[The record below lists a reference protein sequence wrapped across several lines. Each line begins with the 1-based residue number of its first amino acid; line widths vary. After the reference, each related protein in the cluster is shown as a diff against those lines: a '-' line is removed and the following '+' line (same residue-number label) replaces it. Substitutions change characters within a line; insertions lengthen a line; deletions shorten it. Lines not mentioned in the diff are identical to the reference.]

1 MTTPSNATGP
11 LDQLADRAYDPRGMS
26 GSSSRFALE
35 RGSRE
40 IAIRCVI
47 STLSV
52 LAYCLA
58 FRSLHAA
65 IGSPAFLLGLVPC
78 LTAATL
84 LGVRGAIAA
93 VFVVALIDRHFAL
106 ALPGPDTSLIAGAL
120 ALLGKLL
127 LAGGLGMTLDA
138 RRREHALNAKLR
150 HEVAVRQRS
159 QESLRQSE
167 SLHRAL
173 VQSLGEGVGL
183 FDAEDRVVFAN
194 DALVTLLRVPREELL
209 GQSFLEYLV
218 PESSERIQ
226 RAGFVKNT
234 RSYEVVLRDAA
245 STLLLVTETRFDEP
259 NTQGAVKLRVVRDLT
274 ERVVSERR
282 QRDLERE
289 LERSQ
294 SLQSLAVMAG
304 GVAHDFNNLLCGVVG
319 NAEVAQ
325 RKVPPD
331 APPMLR
337 QCLSEIVTYADEA
350 AQLSKQMLAYAGN
363 RSLAIE
369 ALDPNVELLTALRL
383 LHATVE
389 SKARL
394 VLDLEESLPEV
405 AADRFKLRQVVT
417 NLVLNALDAMDDR
430 RGLLTLQSGFVRLTE
445 ADGERYELRA
455 GDYVKITVTDTG
467 SGVPEALRARLFEP
481 FFSTKAAGRGMGLAA
496 ALGIARAHQGW
507 LGIETTSDSGTSF
520 GILLPAA
527 RESTPRPSTPPRVST
542 LPPAARNIL
551 LIDAEPAVRAVTAR
565 LLGELGQRVVTADSG
580 RLGLELFSQEPDAI
594 DLVVLDLTMPE
605 QSGEQILDALRGV
618 RDDVPVVITSG
629 FLATDASK
637 LLGAPNVIGFLNK
650 PHTLTN
656 LEMVLASVDPSASRA
671 MLVTH

>member
-1 MTTPSNATGP
+1 
-11 LDQLADRAYDPRGMS
+11 MS
-26 GSSSRFALE
+26 GSSGSFAVE
-35 RGSRE
+35 RGLRE
-40 IAIRCVI
+40 VAARCVV
-47 STLSV
+47 LALLV
-52 LAYCLA
+52 LAYALS
-58 FRSLHAA
+58 FHPLYGV
-65 IGSPAFLLGLVPC
+65 IGRPAFLFSVVPCMMAAALLGL
-78 LTAATL
+78 
-84 LGVRGAIAA
+84 RGAVVVVFTVA
-93 VFVVALIDRHFAL
+93 VIDRSFAME
-106 ALPGPDTSLIAGAL
+106 LPGPDSGILAGVV
-120 ALLGKLL
+120 ALLAKLL
-127 LAGGLGMTLDA
+127 LAGGLGMVLDS
-138 RRREHALNAKLR
+138 RRRERVLNAMLRREIELR
-150 HEVAVRQRS
+150 HHSE
-159 QESLRQSE
+159 ESLCQSE

-173 VQSLGEGVGL
+173 VQSLGEGVAL

-194 DALVTLLRVPREELL
+194 EALATLLRVAEDELL
-209 GQSFLEYLV
+209 GKSFLEFLV
-218 PESSERIQ
+218 AESRDRIL
-226 RAGFVKNT
+226 RAYFGKDT
-234 RSYEVVLRDAA
+234 RSYEVVLKDAA
-245 STLLLVTETRFDEP
+245 STLLLVTETRFEEP

-325 RKVPPD
+325 RKVPAG
-331 APPMLR
+331 APPMLS
-337 QCLSEIVTYADEA
+337 QCLSEIVTYAEEA

-369 ALDPNVELLTALRL
+369 ALDANVELLTALRL

-394 VLDLEESLPEV
+394 VLDLADALPEI
-405 AADRFKLRQVVT
+405 AADRFKLRQVIT
-417 NLVLNALDAMDDR
+417 NLVLNALDAMDGR
-430 RGLLTLQSGFVRLTE
+430 RGVLTLQSGLVRL
-445 ADGERYELRA
+445 ADGEGEEYGLRA
-455 GDYVKITVTDTG
+455 GDYVKVSVTDTG
-467 SGVPEALRARLFEP
+467 SGIPFSLRERLFEP
-481 FFSTKAAGRGMGLAA
+481 FFSTKAVGRGMGLAA
-496 ALGIARAHQGW
+496 AQGIARAHQGW
-507 LGIETTSDSGTSF
+507 LGIEATSESGTSF

-527 RESTPRPSTPPRVST
+527 RESTPRPASVPPPSTE
-542 LPPAARNIL
+542 PPAARNIL

-580 RLGLELFSQEPDAI
+580 RLGLELFSQKPEAI

-629 FLATDASK
+629 FLATDASR

-650 PHTLTN
+650 PHTLSS
-656 LEMVLASVDPSASRA
+656 LEMVLASVDPSSARSPQ
-671 MLVTH
+671 VSQ